1 MIKQLLIIG
10 LISSITSCS
19 VGTEK
24 TKDIDLINE
33 YYKAYNSRDYNT
45 IEKLVTDNIMLI
57 EMNYKVLE
65 TKTAFIDLV
74 QWGEVFNSKNEM
86 GSIKEEKGIY
96 IVDEIQDSERIRF
109 LYGQSLKAQTTFTVE
124 NGKISKINIDLIDF
138 DPDKMSKGRNEL
150 MSWMKANYPDK
161 LSNIN
166 QLNKL
171 GGQTFKEAMT
181 LFENKR

>member
-1 MIKQLLIIG
+1 MIKKLLIIG
-10 LISSITSCS
+10 LVSIITSCFA
-19 VGTEK
+19 GAEK

-33 YYKAYNSRDYNT
+33 YYKAYNSKDYNT
-45 IEKLVTDNIMLI
+45 IEKLVADNIIVI

-74 QWGEVFNSKNEM
+74 QWGEVFNSNNEM
-86 GSIKEEKGIY
+86 GSIKEENGVY
-96 IVDEIQDSERIRF
+96 IVNEIQDSERIQF
-109 LYGQSLKAQTTFTVE
+109 LYGQSLIAKTTFTVE
-124 NGKISKINIDLIDF
+124 NGKISKINTDLIDF

-150 MSWMKANYPDK
+150 LSWVKANHPDK

-181 LFENKR
+181 LFENKK